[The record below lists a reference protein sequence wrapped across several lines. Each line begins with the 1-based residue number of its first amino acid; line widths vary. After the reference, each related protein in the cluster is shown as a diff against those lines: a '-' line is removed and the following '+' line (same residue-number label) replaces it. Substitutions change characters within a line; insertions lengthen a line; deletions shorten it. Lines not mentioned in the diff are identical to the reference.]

1 MLDSLKAH
9 PQLMSSLTKSNLVLL
24 MELENK
30 EEEAADDDE
39 MVNKDTL
46 IVLSRY

>member
-1 MLDSLKAH
+1 
-9 PQLMSSLTKSNLVLL
+9 MSSLTKSNLVLL

-46 IVLSRY
+46 IVLF